1 MFINMEKIELDVV
14 IVPEGEGESKVYS
27 ISSVQVPNVVTQG
40 KTVEEAKKRLKEA
53 LELYFEEIP
62 EEKNN
67 IMKIFRQD
75 NNTPMISR
83 ILI

>member
-1 MFINMEKIELDVV
+1 MEKIELDII
-14 IVPEGEGESKVYS
+14 IVPEGEEESKVYS

-53 LELYFEEIP
+53 LELYFEEVP
-62 EEKNN
+62 EEKIN
-67 IMKIFRQD
+67 IVKIFKQD
-75 NNTPMISR
+75 NNAPMISR